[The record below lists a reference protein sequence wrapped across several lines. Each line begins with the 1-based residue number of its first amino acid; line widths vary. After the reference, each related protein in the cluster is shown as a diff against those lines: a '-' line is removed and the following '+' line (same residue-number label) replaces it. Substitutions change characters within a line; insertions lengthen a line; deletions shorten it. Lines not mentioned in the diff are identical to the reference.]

1 MLKDRED
8 IPLLLEGKKSS
19 LDGIYLP
26 MQLTDWPLIKVA
38 LLLIGLIPYIQF
50 DPRWEEINR
59 ILERQLSTVCKMIRL
74 PTRVQ
79 RL

>member
-1 MLKDRED
+1 MLKDKED

-50 DPRWEEINR
+50 DPLGKINR
-59 ILERQLSTVCKMIRL
+59 ILDRQLITVCKMIRL

>member
-1 MLKDRED
+1 
-8 IPLLLEGKKSS
+8 
-19 LDGIYLP
+19 
-26 MQLTDWPLIKVA
+26 MQLTDWSVVKVA

-59 ILERQLSTVCKMIRL
+59 ILDRQLSTVCKMIRL